1 MMRRKKKRKGEER
14 KRREI
19 KSSSFFINI
28 LKEKIIF
35 MAKKINSRIKLKPVP
50 GYDWHNYDKKKGI
63 DPTGIDILSNRVV
76 EQAADLLLG
85 GYSEATA
92 RDILYETY
100 GFNSYCAKFI
110 LGKAFSKIYND
121 EKEESENL
129 LKKQNMRLFKLYRS
143 ALERED
149 HKSALMILQEINKL
163 NRLYVNKIEISSDTF
178 VLDLGLSDTTKKSDE
193 QGNQ

>member
-1 MMRRKKKRKGEER
+1 MRRKEKRKGEER
-14 KRREI
+14 RKRVNRL
-19 KSSSFFINI
+19 SFFINI

-35 MAKKINSRIKLKPVP
+35 MAKKINSRIKLEPVE

-63 DPTGIDILSNRVV
+63 DPTGVDILSNRVV
-76 EQAADLLLG
+76 DQADDLLLG
-85 GYSEATA
+85 GYSEANA

-163 NRLYVNKIEISSDTF
+163 NKLYTQKIEITSDTF
-178 VLDLGLSDTTKKSDE
+178 VLDLGFETKEIQNDNTE
-193 QGNQ
+193 QDN

>member
-1 MMRRKKKRKGEER
+1 MRRKKKRKGEGKKES
-14 KRREI
+14 EI
-19 KSSSFFINI
+19 KSSSFFYNI

-35 MAKKINSRIKLKPVP
+35 MAKKINSRIKLEPVE

-63 DPTGIDILSNRVV
+63 DPTGIDVVSNKVI

-100 GFNSYCAKFI
+100 GMNSYCVRFI
-110 LGKAFSKIYND
+110 IGKAYTKLYAD
-121 EKEESENL
+121 EKKEEENL

-149 HKSALMILQEINKL
+149 HKSALSILQEINKL
-163 NRLYVNKIEISSDTF
+163 NKLYTQKIEITSDTF
-178 VLDLGLSDTTKKSDE
+178 VLDLGFETKEIQNDNTE
-193 QGNQ
+193 QDN

>member
-1 MMRRKKKRKGEER
+1 MRRKKKRQEGER
-14 KRREI
+14 KRRVNRL
-19 KSSSFFINI
+19 SFFINI

-35 MAKKINSRIKLKPVP
+35 MAKNIKSRIKLEPVP
-50 GYDWHNYDKKKGI
+50 GYDWRNYDKKKGI
-63 DPTGIDILSNRVV
+63 DPTGIDVASNKVI

-100 GFNSYCAKFI
+100 GLNSYSAKYI
-110 LGKAFSKIYND
+110 IGKAFSKIYND

-129 LKKQNMRLFKLYRS
+129 LKKQNMRLFRLYRS

-149 HKSALMILQEINKL
+149 HKSALSILQEINKL

-178 VLDLGLSDTTKKSDE
+178 ILDLGLSDKQNTNNE
-193 QGNQ
+193 QSNQ

>member
-1 MMRRKKKRKGEER
+1 MFQMRRKIKRKEEDEKKRR
-14 KRREI
+14 I

-35 MAKKINSRIKLKPVP
+35 MAKKIKSRIKLEPVP
-50 GYDWHNYDKKKGI
+50 GYDWRNYDKKKGI
-63 DPTGIDILSNRVV
+63 DPTGIDVVSNKVI

-100 GFNSYCAKFI
+100 GLNSYSAKFI
-110 LGKAFSKIYND
+110 LGRAFSKIYSD

-129 LKKQNMRLFKLYRS
+129 LKKQNMRLFRLYRS

-163 NRLYVNKIEISSDTF
+163 NKLYVNKIEISSDTF
-178 VLDLGLSDTTKKSDE
+178 TLDLGLSDTTKKSDE
-193 QGNQ
+193 

>member
-1 MMRRKKKRKGEER
+1 MRRKKKRQEEER
-14 KRREI
+14 KKRVNRL
-19 KSSSFFINI
+19 SFFINI

-35 MAKKINSRIKLKPVP
+35 MTKKINSRIKLEPVP

-110 LGKAFSKIYND
+110 LGKAFSKIYSD

-149 HKSALMILQEINKL
+149 HKSALSILQEINRL
-163 NRLYVNKIEISSDTF
+163 NKLYVNKIEISSDNF
-178 VLDLGLSDTTKKSDE
+178 VLDLGIDTTKKSDE
-193 QGNQ
+193 QGS